1 MPALSFSN
9 WNLSS
14 VTLASTKSKSQRNK
28 LRRRRR
34 PPPLR
39 DMSGDANGAHENA
52 DEVIPPMPTP
62 MTASSATARSI
73 SPTLHEKLTSEPRER
88 DTDKDDAQAQVISS
102 LRAQITDLITQVSQ
116 LNSKLV
122 KSYDRVS
129 DLEDEL
135 HIASQ
140 NVRTSS
146 LKISNLEIERAQHLA
161 ALNTGLYVE
170 KAHVTA
176 ELTRLMERATEEAA
190 ARGQAESARQ
200 NIEKDL
206 DDLSASLFAQANTM
220 VAEARLGRAMSE
232 RKVVEAEMALKG
244 AEEAVGVMQQQ
255 MQALRDE
262 KNRTDDE
269 ISRLRILMEKGKFVE
284 HPPMVGT
291 ISVKLLSS
299 HAPYQEFLQFVVHLR
314 SMRHST
320 IIPPHISTLLPLP
333 FLARLQAEDS
343 DPTVRLDLAP
353 SLNWLSRRS
362 VVSAI
367 HCGQLTIEPMSVT
380 TLMSESMSGLQSMI
394 GSQPGIACA
403 LCGTHIYPPKSNAT
417 TTTTPPS
424 HPLSSLSLGRHT
436 SSGAWSSSIF
446 KNPLSSAAPSPPPT
460 PPHEVSAPATPT
472 NSNINMTTVY
482 VFRLAQTPM
491 QGPHPPSSYTPTQ
504 HTQSQRPTSYPLCAS
519 GWCLARLR
527 ATCSLWA
534 FVRAGIVDR
543 VWEEEPAP
551 RAAPSISSA
560 SSYSLISNGSTPT
573 LADTNGAQREPAPP
587 LPPRRRSKITSM
599 GALWEKASGA
609 LRSATPTQSQPASP
623 ITNGSKENEDPF
635 TSSPR
640 SVLGQA
646 RGSTPTPEP
655 LKVTVP
661 PPLPRRNHDRRVSE
675 QGIADDKMSKEDEA
689 KRGEED
695 KSSSIGSSSPT
706 EAAKSINEG
715 TPITG
720 SRAASP
726 TLRPS
731 LTAQH
736 ITIANSQAS
745 SALGEEFSTPTEEIG
760 SFPPSVSPPASAT
773 DTPIRPSTPH
783 SPRST
788 RSSARNSMSPPRSP
802 GFRSQRISSPPL
814 PHSPRS
820 IPLPDSRPGT
830 PASPRG
836 THARRESASIAPL
849 NIDPEKLSRPPS
861 RAASPRP
868 TAVLGAV
875 SPPPPVPRRA
885 AARRIVPPPPSTQQ
899 ATPPSSGSND
909 EKEVPS
915 YSSTSGEISSGKETE
930 TPSRTERRSIP
941 PPPRRNEEDSATM
954 KTRAEAAPKKE
965 EKYVP
970 LPPPRRSVDGPR
982 LPPRRPGLI
991 ANNKSVTDFGDK
1003 DDERMDSTQDRPK
1016 NEKQNGIDRSEN
1028 DDPKNYVGDTT
1039 WEERT
1044 WKEIVRLREDMFWAR
1059 IGAIR
1064 G

>member
-39 DMSGDANGAHENA
+39 DMSGDANGVHKNA

-62 MTASSATARSI
+62 VTASSATARST
-73 SPTLHEKLTSEPRER
+73 SPTLHEKYTSEPPRER
-88 DTDKDDAQAQVISS
+88 DADKDDAQAQVISS

-244 AEEAVGVMQQQ
+244 TEEAVGVMQQQ

-262 KNRTDDE
+262 KNRTDEE

-299 HAPYQEFLQFVVHLR
+299 NVPYQEFLQFVVHLR
-314 SMRHST
+314 SMRHSMIT
-320 IIPPHISTLLPLP
+320 LPHISTLLPLP

-380 TLMSESMSGLQSMI
+380 TLMNESMSGLQSMI

-403 LCGTHIYPPKSNAT
+403 LCGTHIYPPKSSAPT
-417 TTTTPPS
+417 APPPS

-460 PPHEVSAPATPT
+460 PPREVSTPATPT
-472 NSNINMTTVY
+472 NSNINLTTVY

-491 QGPHPPSSYTPTQ
+491 QGPHPPSSYAPTQ
-504 HTQSQRPTSYPLCAS
+504 HTQSQKPTSYPLCAS

-527 ATCSLWA
+527 TTCSLWA
-534 FVRAGIVDR
+534 FVRAGVVDR
-543 VWEEEPAP
+543 VWEEDPVP

-560 SSYSLISNGSTPT
+560 SSYSLISNRSTPT
-573 LADTNGAQREPAPP
+573 LADTNGAQKESAPP
-587 LPPRRRSKITSM
+587 LPPRRRSKIASV

-623 ITNGSKENEDPF
+623 ITNGDKENEEP
-635 TSSPR
+635 SMPSPR
-640 SVLGQA
+640 GVLGQTKA
-646 RGSTPTPEP
+646 STPASEP

-661 PPLPRRNHDRRVSE
+661 PTLPRRNHYRRVSE
-675 QGIADDKMSKEDEA
+675 QDIADDKKPKEDEEEH
-689 KRGEED
+689 GED
-695 KSSSIGSSSPT
+695 NKSSSIGSSSPT
-706 EAAKSINEG
+706 EAARSINEG
-715 TPITG
+715 TPVTR

-726 TLRPS
+726 TLRPT
-731 LTAQH
+731 LPAQR

-745 SALGEEFSTPTEEIG
+745 SAFGEEFSTPIEEIG

-773 DTPIRPSTPH
+773 DTPVRPSTPH
-783 SPRST
+783 SPRSV

-802 GFRSQRISSPPL
+802 GFRSQRISSPPP

-830 PASPRG
+830 PVSPRG
-836 THARRESASIAPL
+836 AHARRESGNVTPL

-868 TAVLGAV
+868 AAVLGAA
-875 SPPPPVPRRA
+875 SSPPPVPRRA
-885 AARRIVPPPPSTQQ
+885 AARRTVPPPPSAQQ

-915 YSSTSGEISSGKETE
+915 YSSTSEEMSSGKEIE
-930 TPSRTERRSIP
+930 TTPRTERRSIP
-941 PPPRRNEEDSATM
+941 PPPRRNEDSVTTEKGAMT
-954 KTRAEAAPKKE
+954 TPKKE

-970 LPPPRRSVDGPR
+970 LPPPRRSVDAPR
-982 LPPRRPGLI
+982 LPPRRPGHI
-991 ANNKSVTDFGDK
+991 ANNKSVTDFGNK
-1003 DDERMDSTQDRPK
+1003 DDERMDSTQDRLK
-1016 NEKQNGIDRSEN
+1016 SDKQNGVDRSEL
-1028 DDPKNYVGDTT
+1028 DDPKNYVGDAT

-1059 IGAIR
+1059 VGAIR

>member
-1 MPALSFSN
+1 MPALFSN

-39 DMSGDANGAHENA
+39 DMSGDANGVHENA

-62 MTASSATARSI
+62 VTASSATARST
-73 SPTLHEKLTSEPRER
+73 SPTLHEKYTSEPRER
-88 DTDKDDAQAQVISS
+88 DADKDDAQAQVISS

-220 VAEARLGRAMSE
+220 VVEARLGRAMSE

-244 AEEAVGVMQQQ
+244 AEEAVGIMQQQ
-255 MQALRDE
+255 MQALRDG
-262 KNRTDDE
+262 KSRTDDE

-333 FLARLQAEDS
+333 FLARLQVEDS

-394 GSQPGIACA
+394 GSQSGIACA
-403 LCGTHIYPPKSNAT
+403 LCGSHIYPPKSNAT
-417 TTTTPPS
+417 TVPPPS

-460 PPHEVSAPATPT
+460 PPREVSAPATPT
-472 NSNINMTTVY
+472 NSNINLTTIY
-482 VFRLAQTPM
+482 VFRLAQAPM
-491 QGPHPPSSYTPTQ
+491 QGPHPPSSYAPNQ
-504 HTQSQRPTSYPLCAS
+504 HTQSQKPTSYPLCAS

-527 ATCSLWA
+527 TTCSLWA

-587 LPPRRRSKITSM
+587 LPPRRRSKITSV

-661 PPLPRRNHDRRVSE
+661 PPLPRRGHDRRESE
-675 QGIADDKMSKEDEA
+675 LDITIDKKPKEDEE
-689 KRGEED
+689 KRGED
-695 KSSSIGSSSPT
+695 NKSSSIGSSPT
-706 EAAKSINEG
+706 EAAKSVNEG
-715 TPITG
+715 TPVTR
-720 SRAASP
+720 SRATSP
-726 TLRPS
+726 TLRPT

-760 SFPPSVSPPASAT
+760 SLPPSVSPPASAT
-773 DTPIRPSTPH
+773 DTLVRPSTPH
-783 SPRST
+783 SSRSA

-802 GFRSQRISSPPL
+802 GFRSQRISSPPP

-836 THARRESASIAPL
+836 THARRESASVAPL

-868 TAVLGAV
+868 AAILGAV

-885 AARRIVPPPPSTQQ
+885 AARRTVPPPPGTQQ
-899 ATPPSSGSND
+899 VTPPTPPSSGSND
-909 EKEVPS
+909 EKEVPPH
-915 YSSTSGEISSGKETE
+915 SGELPEKETE
-930 TPSRTERRSIP
+930 IPPRTERRSIP
-941 PPPRRNEEDSATM
+941 PLPRRNEEDTATM
-954 KTRAEAAPKKE
+954 KKGAEATPKKE

-982 LPPRRPGLI
+982 LPPRRPGHI
-991 ANNKSVTDFGDK
+991 ANNKSFTDFGDK
-1003 DDERMDSTQDRPK
+1003 DDERMDSAQDRLK
-1016 NEKQNGIDRSEN
+1016 SGKQNGIDRSEN
-1028 DDPKNYVGDTT
+1028 DDPKNYVGDAT